1 MVNPS
6 FPGRCHMP
14 RTGRP
19 GQEARSARAATPQ
32 ALLRRAFRERMIG
45 CRGWGGLP
53 GCVAMQVWP
62 SLTSRWS
69 QAMGAAGAEVP
80 GDAAEAVRAASLTLA
95 RGPAMRPGHM
105 MMD

>member
-1 MVNPS
+1 
-6 FPGRCHMP
+6 MP

-80 GDAAEAVRAASLTLA
+80 GDAAEAVRAACGARLLDLA
-95 RGPAMRPGHM
+95 WPTVDILAQ
-105 MMD
+105 